1 MNDNSILYEKIKSPI
16 LLLFITV
23 IPLSLLL
30 ILNCSGFY
38 FLSGEI
44 KSDQIYKV
52 IVLFVL
58 LILLIVLPSAAAI
71 FLWIKKRGVP
81 WFLFWLILI
90 LAIVYLVTFLFFTDT
105 LFPSTLDWWIV
116 SPFRIVYFQ
125 FVFMLPLVFY
135 SLVNL
140 ALFSISFS
148 VKKDIIASIGI
159 TIAIPIVW
167 YLLFQIA
174 ALFDKILNDVSYLLV
189 MFFMVLT
196 TLLLFLLLI
205 RITLRILNAF
215 GKEDGGFRF
224 AFVFCISLV
233 LPIGGLLLNTK
244 IQFPVDLQIP
254 AVYLFTVLNAV
265 AVSLPKTSID
275 FINSIL
281 QKIRIALYPFS
292 IYFFILFLP
301 FLPLSIPAMI
311 FFGGGFLILTPTLLF
326 LIHTKL
332 IYDDFQFQIIS
343 IRKIISSLGLFL
355 IIPGVLIITTVF
367 DKIQLN
373 NALDYVYESDYVNH
387 KTFKGNRFF
396 LKQALKGMQN
406 MKEGKFLPFIT
417 GFYNYVV
424 FENLVLPDN
433 KSDYLHKVFFGN
445 SLEKSSRNEIQFFQ
459 LFSSNTTN
467 PLINRP
473 PAPFSESSKV
483 ILEEIQMLGSQKSN
497 GIVSTRIKL
506 KIKSNSTRQMDEF
519 RTVIKIPQHVVISGF
534 SLDINGDMVPGQLFE
549 KKTALWVYQMITEGM
564 RDPALLY
571 YHTKEELRLRVFPF
585 RKDETRFVEIEF
597 TFPLNAQTEIQIGE
611 RIYTLN
617 NSDNSTLYA
626 GKIDDSEFHAVVIPA
641 EIKTNMKKIKRQ
653 PIPYIILDWSIDGV
667 TSIYDSEITKLI
679 KKQQF

>member
-483 ILEEIQMLGSQKSN
+483 ILEEIQMLGSQK
-497 GIVSTRIKL
+497 KQW
-506 KIKSNSTRQMDEF
+506 NSE
-519 RTVIKIPQHVVISGF
+519 H
-534 SLDINGDMVPGQLFE
+534 
-549 KKTALWVYQMITEGM
+549 
-564 RDPALLY
+564 
-571 YHTKEELRLRVFPF
+571 
-585 RKDETRFVEIEF
+585 KD
-597 TFPLNAQTEIQIGE
+597 
-611 RIYTLN
+611 
-617 NSDNSTLYA
+617 
-626 GKIDDSEFHAVVIPA
+626 
-641 EIKTNMKKIKRQ
+641 
-653 PIPYIILDWSIDGV
+653 
-667 TSIYDSEITKLI
+667 
-679 KKQQF
+679 